1 MSETVQRATQAHA
14 ALFAAI
20 HAAAFPP
27 AEAWGEDAMS
37 LQLALPGVFGLL
49 DGRGGML
56 LARVAAEDAEVLT
69 LAVEPGARRRG
80 VARTLLRA
88 AITEA
93 RARGAAALFLEVA
106 TTNLAARSLYR
117 QAGMGEVGQR
127 RRYYADGSDAVVL
140 RVKLL

>member
-1 MSETVQRATQAHA
+1 
-14 ALFAAI
+14 
-20 HAAAFPP
+20 
-27 AEAWGEDAMS
+27 MS

-69 LAVEPGARRRG
+69 LAVEPCSRRRG

-127 RRYYADGSDAVVL
+127 RRYYADGSDAIVL